1 LTALAAGWKGR
12 RRIRESGMA
21 DHDIIVYGATGYT
34 GRLVA
39 EHMLKTYGAGG
50 DVAWAMAGRSAAKLA
65 EVRELIGA
73 PDSVPLVVADA
84 ADSGSLN
91 AMVGSTKA
99 IITTVGPYQLYGSGL
114 VAACADGG
122 CDYVDLTGE
131 SHWIAAMI
139 GENEAKAKASGA
151 RIVFSCG
158 FDSIPFDLGVLFLEE
173 EAKKRFGGP
182 VARVRGRV
190 RDMRGGLSGGTLASG
205 MATMAAM
212 QKDASLGAVMADP
225 FALTPGFKGPAQPDG
240 ETPYEDKVTGSW
252 VAPFM
257 MAGINTKAVHRS
269 NFLLRQPWGAD
280 FQYDEM
286 LMVDGPP
293 SGGPPQTGFDFG
305 AGAMPQPGEG
315 PSKAERE
322 AGFYDILFVG
332 ESNDGRTIRCSV
344 KGDMDPGYGSTS
356 KILAESAVCLVR
368 DVPRSTTPGGCWTT
382 AAAMGDALIARLE
395 KNAGLVFAVEG

>member
-1 LTALAAGWKGR
+1 
-12 RRIRESGMA
+12 MA

-50 DVAWAMAGRSAAKLA
+50 DIAWAMAGRSAAKLA
-65 EVRELIGA
+65 EVRGLIGA

-84 ADSGSLN
+84 ADAASLS
-91 AMVGSTKA
+91 AMVRSTKA

-114 VAACADGG
+114 VAACAEGG
-122 CDYVDLTGE
+122 RDYVDLTGE

-158 FDSIPFDLGVLFLEE
+158 FDSIPFDLGVFFLEE
-173 EAKKRFGGP
+173 EAKKRFGAP

-190 RDMRGGLSGGTLASG
+190 RGMRGGLSGGTLASG

-225 FALTPGFKGPAQPDG
+225 FALTPGFKGPTQPDG
-240 ETPYEDKVTGSW
+240 ETTYQDKVTGSW

-269 NFLLRQPWGAD
+269 NFLLGQPWGAD

-293 SGGPPQTGFDFG
+293 AGPPQTGFDFG

-332 ESNDGRTIRCSV
+332 ESKDGRTVRCSV

-368 DVPRSTTPGGCWTT
+368 DVPRSATPGGCWTT
-382 AAAMGDALIARLE
+382 AAAMGQALIARLE
-395 KNAGLVFAVEG
+395 KNAGLVFAMEG